1 MSDNAEVEHTVEKV
15 QLDLRSFFSDASW
28 EPLSAYV
35 NKASKAY
42 PNRLYHNDGKK
53 LGAIVVFRND
63 NDNSW
68 ALNKAAVDYVL
79 DAVSAGR
86 IAGGYAIL
94 AAGNPE
100 TVASSMEIG
109 EVAKLLNDVPP
120 IRGNFGPYW
129 WVNKQFMTGQSAA
142 LADAPF

>member
-1 MSDNAEVEHTVEKV
+1 MSNNTEVEHTVEKV
-15 QLDLRSFFSDASW
+15 QLDFRNFFSDASW

-63 NDNSW
+63 NNDSW